1 MASSNYIKNN
11 IRLIQYVD
19 DLAPMF
25 CRLPPIRSKKFAIT
39 ALLFDDNILNRR
51 TDVGEAPRDP
61 LVVPYDHVRH
71 TGQRNASHIEFAEAQ
86 VGFVPKIRNLMPQM
100 HVVRQ

>member
-1 MASSNYIKNN
+1 MRPKS
-11 IRLIQYVD
+11 LILEAIGAI
-19 DLAPMF
+19 LAF
-25 CRLPPIRSKKFAIT
+25 FTAGGAAATVFTGT

-61 LVVPYDHVRH
+61 LVVPNDHVRH